1 MRKITNI
8 HTIHTQSKSE
18 DTLELNNHLFTSL
31 KIRFSS
37 HFVSLSGNFVNQII
51 IISRKYCA
59 QIYRDQWRGKSP

>member
-31 KIRFSS
+31 KIRL
-37 HFVSLSGNFVNQII
+37 HLQVNGLI
-51 IISRKYCA
+51 
-59 QIYRDQWRGKSP
+59 